1 MKPFF
6 SVYEKTATPLHQS
19 MPVCI
24 NQIMAGKPSS
34 AIVCC
39 YTQGF
44 SFGNTEFSKYQL
56 IIDHGRDF
64 VEAVYF
70 LAKKKTA
77 SPFAFQ
83 QPPRAGVFSRS
94 PTPYPPPPLFDY
106 KSNVA
111 GRRNDRELTTL
122 ARTNKTPALQAMTVI
137 TQNDHLTAGLPVQ

>member
-1 MKPFF
+1 M
-6 SVYEKTATPLHQS
+6 HQS

-70 LAKKKTA
+70 LAKKKLPHRLLFNSLLGQVSLRA
-77 SPFAFQ
+77 P
-83 QPPRAGVFSRS
+83 QPP
-94 PTPYPPPPLFDY
+94 TLPPPF
-106 KSNVA
+106 
-111 GRRNDRELTTL
+111 LTKNQTWPVGETI
-122 ARTNKTPALQAMTVI
+122 ASLQC
-137 TQNDHLTAGLPVQ
+137 